1 MHVNRILDRTEKA
14 QRLGLVMKPNSS
26 DKRHPLGRMEQ
37 MAPDRWYWL
46 LTRSEGETEH
56 RLQLWAVHP
65 DAFKEFRL
73 MGDHGRLLSGRR
85 EKHGFDGI
93 STDYW
98 VQIATRAANG
108 QFLDDEPM
116 PSQMISIE
124 YNTLQR
130 TAPRNRGR
138 WVSSVEAAK
147 RLGVSKNTLIRY
159 INSGKVNARHI
170 VGPGGWCYQVDMSN
184 EPVQTQL
191 IAQPITEAPVEPL
204 DRASRDVRRTHA
216 GGRSSTRADRTG
228 QPDHRD
234 DRAPVRASGHGDAGG
249 HAPALDG
256 NHVSVGRADRRA
268 RRPVRATGRAV
279 LFLLASWCAMEAR
292 RWAKR

>member
-1 MHVNRILDRTEKA
+1 MNRILDRTEKA

-130 TAPRNRGR
+130 TAPRNRGC
-138 WVSSVEAAK
+138 WVSSVEAAR
-147 RLGVSKNTLIRY
+147 RLGVSKKTLIRY
-159 INSGKVNARHI
+159 INSGKVNARRI

-204 DRASRDVRRTHA
+204 I
-216 GGRSSTRADRTG
+216 
-228 QPDHRD
+228 
-234 DRAPVRASGHGDAGG
+234 APPAPRVTFVEPTPAAVP
-249 HAPALDG
+249 APAPTAPANPTIAMIVRLFERLDTATQ
-256 NHVSVGRADRRA
+256 ADTLQR
-268 RRPVRATGRAV
+268 
-279 LFLLASWCAMEAR
+279 LMEIAYP
-292 RWAKR
+292 